1 MQLTPTMQRY
11 IVHWGEMGSRWGMN
25 RSVAQIHALLF
36 LAEQPLHADE
46 IGETLGIAR
55 SNVSTGLRELQAWN
69 LVHVT
74 HVLGDRRDFFAAQH
88 DTWEVI
94 RSIIEGRKR
103 REIDPT
109 LQALRECVAQLE
121 RDDGTPRV
129 VRERIQSQLEFMET
143 MTQWYDSIKRMPR
156 KSLLKMMR
164 MGERIAKFVGE

>member
-1 MQLTPTMQRY
+1 MQLTPTMQKY

-25 RSVAQIHALLF
+25 RSVAQIHALLY

-55 SNVSTGLRELQAWN
+55 SNVSTGLRELQAWD
-69 LVHVT
+69 LVHIT
-74 HVLGDRRDFFAAQH
+74 HVLGDRRDFFTAQH

-109 LQALRECVAQLE
+109 LQVLRECVAQLE
-121 RDDGTPRV
+121 QDDGMPRA
-129 VRERIQSQLEFMET
+129 VRDRIKSQLEFMET

-164 MGERIAKFVGE
+164 MGERIAKLVGE

>member
-36 LAEQPLHADE
+36 IAEQPLHADE
-46 IGETLGIAR
+46 IAETLGIAR

-74 HVLGDRRDFFAAQH
+74 QVLGDRRDFFAAQH

-109 LQALRECVAQLE
+109 LQALRDCVAQFE
-121 RDDGTPRV
+121 SDDDTPRV
-129 VRERIQSQLEFMET
+129 VRERIRSQLEFMET
-143 MTQWYDSIKRMPR
+143 MTTWYDSIKRMPR
-156 KSLLKMMR
+156 KSLLKMMK
-164 MGERIAKFVGE
+164 MGERISRLVGE

>member
-1 MQLTPTMQRY
+1 MHLTANMQRY

-36 LAEQPLHADE
+36 IAEQPLHADE
-46 IGETLGIAR
+46 IAETLGIAR

-74 HVLGDRRDFFAAQH
+74 QVLGDRRDFFAAQH

-109 LQALRECVAQLE
+109 LQALRDCVAQFDRE
-121 RDDGTPRV
+121 DDTPRV
-129 VRERIQSQLEFMET
+129 VRERIRSQLEFMET

-156 KSLLKMMR
+156 KSLLKMMK
-164 MGERIAKFVGE
+164 MGERISRLVGE

>member
-1 MQLTPTMQRY
+1 MQLTSTMQRY

-36 LAEQPLHADE
+36 IAEQPLHADE
-46 IGETLGIAR
+46 IAETLGIAR
-55 SNVSTGLRELQAWN
+55 SNVSTGLRELQTWN

-74 HVLGDRRDFFAAQH
+74 QVLGDRRDFFAAQH

-109 LQALRECVAQLE
+109 LQALRDCVAQFE
-121 RDDGTPRV
+121 REDDTPRV
-129 VRERIQSQLEFMET
+129 VRERIRSQLEFMET

-164 MGERIAKFVGE
+164 MGERISRLVGE